1 MAYCVC
7 VVCIARWP
15 QEAGHAHGRCLPG
28 PRPSPPS
35 SQDLPPTAVAGGEE
49 LVRVEG
55 QGRRFWARGCR
66 LRKESHERVC
76 GSHILSPEPLLRGG
90 FTVHCFSFSWEQN
103 VLCAPSGA
111 ASAFTV
117 SLTPFPIALGTKTFP
132 SKVGRSW
139 VKRLFKKVRGAAL
152 RSHARF
158 AGGAPCTASP
168 AERRAGLGR
177 SAAIG
182 LSIVQQTAADLR
194 HRDAMYISE
203 LCMNKKE

>member
-76 GSHILSPEPLLRGG
+76 GSHVLSPSRFCEEGLLFIAFHFPGNRT
-90 FTVHCFSFSWEQN
+90 F
-103 VLCAPSGA
+103 CALLLELHRRSPSA
-111 ASAFTV
+111 
-117 SLTPFPIALGTKTFP
+117 
-132 SKVGRSW
+132 
-139 VKRLFKKVRGAAL
+139 
-152 RSHARF
+152 
-158 AGGAPCTASP
+158 
-168 AERRAGLGR
+168 
-177 SAAIG
+177 
-182 LSIVQQTAADLR
+182 
-194 HRDAMYISE
+194 
-203 LCMNKKE
+203 

>member
-1 MAYCVC
+1 MAYRVC

-76 GSHILSPEPLLRGG
+76 GSHVLSPEPLLRGG

-139 VKRLFKKVRGAAL
+139 VKRLFKKV
-152 RSHARF
+152 
-158 AGGAPCTASP
+158 
-168 AERRAGLGR
+168 
-177 SAAIG
+177 
-182 LSIVQQTAADLR
+182 
-194 HRDAMYISE
+194 
-203 LCMNKKE
+203 

>member
-1 MAYCVC
+1 MAYRVC
-7 VVCIARWP
+7 AVCIARWP

-76 GSHILSPEPLLRGG
+76 GSHVLSPEPLLRGG

-117 SLTPFPIALGTKTFP
+117 SLTPFPIVLGTKTFP

-139 VKRLFKKVRGAAL
+139 VKRLFKK
-152 RSHARF
+152 
-158 AGGAPCTASP
+158 
-168 AERRAGLGR
+168 
-177 SAAIG
+177 
-182 LSIVQQTAADLR
+182 
-194 HRDAMYISE
+194 M
-203 LCMNKKE
+203 